1 MGSSILLFKIQ
12 IYKRFCFTV
21 NPISPS
27 SSSAINVLS
36 TICRKSVYNTL
47 CKKIPFLES
56 TGTRITKAQ
65 SPLMVHLSQAI
76 FNEIEL
82 IVPLEGPGTKV
93 LGAFY
98 NWIERIHRLTP
109 DILSEAH
116 VIHNRTK
123 GIFFF
128 FNSRLVY

>member
-1 MGSSILLFKIQ
+1 MNN
-12 IYKRFCFTV
+12 R
-21 NPISPS
+21 
-27 SSSAINVLS
+27 
-36 TICRKSVYNTL
+36 
-47 CKKIPFLES
+47 
-56 TGTRITKAQ
+56 KAQ

-82 IVPLEGPGTKV
+82 IVPLEGPGTTV

-109 DILSEAH
+109 DVLSEAH

-128 FNSRLVY
+128 FLTIC

>member
-1 MGSSILLFKIQ
+1 MNN
-12 IYKRFCFTV
+12 R
-21 NPISPS
+21 
-27 SSSAINVLS
+27 
-36 TICRKSVYNTL
+36 
-47 CKKIPFLES
+47 
-56 TGTRITKAQ
+56 KAQ
-65 SPLMVHLSQAI
+65 SPLMAHLSQAT

-98 NWIERIHRLTP
+98 NWTERIHRLSP

-116 VIHNRTK
+116 VIHNRTT

-128 FNSRLVY
+128 NYLLKKAFCGKPIISFVSLDQSLIAPTCQRCFVLWL